1 MKSLTLFIALFISAT
16 CCYAQPGTLDKSFGN
31 EGIFIAGNPDG
42 QNRPN
47 VIAVL
52 PDDKIIVSSTFLGT
66 TFNGKM
72 LARYMPDG
80 SPDLSFGN
88 DGTYLLSTS
97 TAISGLAV
105 QQDNKI
111 VLSGSVEYKYIPS
124 LTLIRHMP
132 NGLLDS
138 SFGTNGIY
146 TDTSR
151 KWQGALDVAIQ
162 QDGKLVTCGV
172 YHYDIDRGIMYSN
185 ISRFHPDGRP
195 DLSFGVEGEAI
206 YTSSFFCRIA

>member
-80 SPDLSFGN
+80 SPDFSFGN
-88 DGTYLLSTS
+88 DGKTYLES
-97 TAISGLAV
+97 TAYLT
-105 QQDNKI
+105 
-111 VLSGSVEYKYIPS
+111 S
-124 LTLIRHMP
+124 L
-132 NGLLDS
+132 
-138 SFGTNGIY
+138 
-146 TDTSR
+146 
-151 KWQGALDVAIQ
+151 AIQ
-162 QDGKLVTCGV
+162 KDGKIIIGGSF
-172 YHYDIDRGIMYSN
+172 YKE
-185 ISRFHPDGRP
+185 ISP
-195 DLSFGVEGEAI
+195 
-206 YTSSFFCRIA
+206 